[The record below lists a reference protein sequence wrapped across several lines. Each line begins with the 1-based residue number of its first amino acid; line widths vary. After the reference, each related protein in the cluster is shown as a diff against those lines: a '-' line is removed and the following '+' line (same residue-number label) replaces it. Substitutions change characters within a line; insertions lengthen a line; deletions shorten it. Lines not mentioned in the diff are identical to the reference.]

1 MAISG
6 SVCRRPLSTIRFEIV
21 GASPVDFTS
30 ESSSEYSCWFATPFG
45 RMPSLSWTARMAALV
60 ERRGTFVELL
70 SVRFFLRGGIC
81 TRRAIVVV
89 QDRRQ
94 DVAQPHVPIRICSRH
109 RDTATPIVSLRM
121 NVVGKCNED
130 SEGILG

>member
-6 SVCRRPLSTIRFEIV
+6 SVCRRPLSIIRFEIV
-21 GASPVDFTS
+21 VAGPVDFTS
-30 ESSSEYSCWFATPFG
+30 ESSSEYSCWFATPVG
-45 RMPSLSWTARMAALV
+45 RMPSLSWTMTALV
-60 ERRGTFVELL
+60 ERRGTFVGLL

-89 QDRRQ
+89 QDKRQ
-94 DVAQPHVPIRICSRH
+94 DVAQPHVPIRTCSRH
-109 RDTATPIVSLRM
+109 CDTATRIVSLSE
-121 NVVGKCNED
+121 NVVVKGNED